1 MCSPVAQCFGANL
14 RHLRRHAGLNQA
26 ALGRRV
32 ELHRSEIGLLER
44 GLRLPR
50 LDTIVKLSAG
60 AEASLCSL
68 LAGLRWRPGYYV
80 EGEFLVDDVSE
91 PPVAAERG
99 AL

>member
-1 MCSPVAQCFGANL
+1 MESLLSRRFATNL
-14 RHLRRHAGLNQA
+14 VVLRGRADLSQEGISNRAGL
-26 ALGRRV
+26 
-32 ELHRSEIGLLER
+32 HTTEISLLER

-68 LAGLRWRPGYYV
+68 LAGLSWRPGYYV
-80 EGEFLVDDVSE
+80 EGEFLVGDISE
-91 PPVAAERG
+91 LSVAAERG